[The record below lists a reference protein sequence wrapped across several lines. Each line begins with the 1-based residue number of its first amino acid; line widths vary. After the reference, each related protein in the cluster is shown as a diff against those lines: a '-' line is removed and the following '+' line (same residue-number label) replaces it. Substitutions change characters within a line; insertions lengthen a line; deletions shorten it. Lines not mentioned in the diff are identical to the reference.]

1 MMKMTLKIIFSM
13 NLKTERRQLLSL
25 QDYTYIQEMRYIL
38 ICFSL
43 PLVLSFTSN
52 APSSMTSVNKIEWMT
67 WLEASA
73 ANDTMQKKILV
84 DVYTDWCGWCK
95 VMDRETFADSAVV
108 EYIKEH
114 FYAVKLNAEQ
124 KDDIFWSEHLFSYEG
139 SGRSGVHGLASALL
153 DGEMSY
159 PSLVFLNEKFERIR
173 ISKGFQD
180 AKSLMTELKYAAE
193 ERYNENP
200 AIK

>member
-1 MMKMTLKIIFSM
+1 MIISS
-13 NLKTERRQLLSL
+13 NLQTYRRQLLSL
-25 QDYTYIQEMRYIL
+25 PDITYIQEMKYIF

-43 PLVLSFTSN
+43 PLVLSFT
-52 APSSMTSVNKIEWMT
+52 ARPLPPKAVVDHIEWMT
-67 WLEASA
+67 WIQASK
-73 ANDTMQKKILV
+73 ANDTLQKKILV

-95 VMDRETFADSAVV
+95 VMDRETFTDSAVV
-108 EYIKEH
+108 AYINEH
-114 FYAVKLNAEQ
+114 FYAVKLDAEQ
-124 KDDIFWSEHLFSYEG
+124 KEDVFWSEHLFSYEG

-180 AKSLMTELKYAAE
+180 AKSLMAELEYAAQ

-200 AIK
+200 TFK